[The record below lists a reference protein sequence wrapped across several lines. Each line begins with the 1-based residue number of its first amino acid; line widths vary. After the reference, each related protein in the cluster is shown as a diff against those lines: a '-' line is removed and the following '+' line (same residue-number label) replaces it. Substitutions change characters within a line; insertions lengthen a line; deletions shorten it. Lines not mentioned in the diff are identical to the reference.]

1 MTAAEITK
9 NSPTIQ
15 RTGKEKFAIW
25 FHQNRFW
32 VLGLLSGSFQFLFL
46 YFMYFPPQAFNTDE
60 DIYEEIQ
67 FVDNVK
73 VKQPDVEV
81 PAAEGEIRKTDEL
94 KKEKV
99 EDQRIVGAQN
109 PFAIGATP
117 PVDLSPGVKPPY
129 TPEAR
134 SAGIE
139 GMLVLELVIGED
151 GRVLRAR
158 VLKGLGHGLDQSA
171 VQTYYSKRFTPAYKE
186 GKPITVKINV
196 PIRFQLI

>member
-1 MTAAEITK
+1 MSSTEK
-9 NSPTIQ
+9 SNVIQ

-25 FHQNRFW
+25 FDQNRFW
-32 VLGLLSGSFQFLFL
+32 VLGVFSFSIQFLII
-46 YFMYFPPQAFNTDE
+46 YFMYFPPKTFGADD

-67 FVDNVK
+67 FVQNVQ
-73 VKQPDVEV
+73 VQQEATDV
-81 PAAEGEIRKTDEL
+81 PPAEGEIRKTDQL

-99 EDQRIVGAQN
+99 EDERIAGAQN
-109 PFAIGATP
+109 PYAIGATP
-117 PVDLSPGVKPPY
+117 PVDLSPGTKPPY

-134 SAGIE
+134 AAGIE
-139 GMLVLELVIGED
+139 GLLVLELVVGDD
-151 GRVLRAR
+151 GRVLQCR
-158 VLKGLGHGLDQSA
+158 VVKGLGHGLDQSA

>member
-1 MTAAEITK
+1 MSTAEMTQ
-9 NSPTIQ
+9 NSPVIQ

-25 FHQNRFW
+25 FHQNRYW
-32 VLGLLSGSFQFLFL
+32 VLGALSGTFQFLFL
-46 YFMYFPPQAFNTDE
+46 YFMYFPPQTFQSDK

-67 FVDNVK
+67 FVDQVRVK
-73 VKQPDVEV
+73 APDVDV
-81 PAAEGEIRKTDEL
+81 PPAEGEIRKTDEL

-99 EDQRIVGAQN
+99 EDKRISGAQN

-134 SAGIE
+134 AAGIE
-139 GMLVLELVIGED
+139 GMLVLELVVGDD
-151 GRVLRAR
+151 GRVLQVR

>member
-1 MTAAEITK
+1 MTTAELT
-9 NSPTIQ
+9 NSSPVIQ

-32 VLGLLSGSFQFLFL
+32 VLALLSGSIQFLFL
-46 YFMYFPPQAFNTDE
+46 YLMYFPPQTFETDD

-81 PAAEGEIRKTDEL
+81 PPAEGEIRKTDEL

-139 GMLVLELVIGED
+139 GMLVLELVVGED
-151 GRVLRAR
+151 GRVLRVR